1 MVKII
6 GKSKITKQQA
16 KPKIAYPLI
25 RLPQS
30 EMNITGEVAHI
41 FKTEYNGKPLYLISL
56 DEEFNGEIKV
66 VQPEIKSDLETR
78 IEALENEVY
87 KAFKSENK
95 DKDGSGPAEIR
106 TQDPRRVKA
115 MS

>member
-1 MVKII
+1 MKLL

-16 KPKIAYPLI
+16 KPEFMYHLV

-30 EMNITGEVAHI
+30 EVNLTGETAYV
-41 FKTEYNGKPLYLISL
+41 FKTEYNGKPLYIISL
-56 DEEFNGEIKV
+56 EEEFNGELKV
-66 VQPEIKSDLETR
+66 VQPEVKNDLEAR
-78 IEALENEVY
+78 VEQLEKKLNTHLESKNED
-87 KAFKSENK
+87 EI
-95 DKDGSGPAEIR
+95 GSGPAEIR

>member
-1 MVKII
+1 MKIL

-16 KPKIAYPLI
+16 KPEISYPLI

-30 EMNITGEVAHI
+30 EISVAGETAYV
-41 FKTEYNGKPLYLISL
+41 FKTEYNGKPVYVISL
-56 DEEFNGEIKV
+56 DEEFNGELKV
-66 VQPEIKSDLETR
+66 VQPELKSDLIAR
-78 IEALENEVY
+78 LEALEKEVFRTPNSEKNE
-87 KAFKSENK
+87 KR
-95 DKDGSGPAEIR
+95 SGPAAIR